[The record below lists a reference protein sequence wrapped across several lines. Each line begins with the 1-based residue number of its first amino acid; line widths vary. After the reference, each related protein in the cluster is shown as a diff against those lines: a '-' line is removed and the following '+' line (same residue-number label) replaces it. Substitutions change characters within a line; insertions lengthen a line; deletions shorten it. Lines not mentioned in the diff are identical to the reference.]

1 MQPFWW
7 EILPSQKVRHRV
19 TVAVYFSMH
28 VVQRLE
34 KSMQGPFSNGQ
45 VGHLSAFFSQ
55 AGITAHSTGTSFNGM
70 RWASQ
75 WEHLRSKVF
84 DQEASARTMTLVQGW
99 ARLKGSRNTGATK
112 SWPLALVGSCRAQRL
127 PGQWNFPTTSETKRI
142 AHGWACGKDQ
152 RLISNHS
159 KQQT

>member
-1 MQPFWW
+1 
-7 EILPSQKVRHRV
+7 
-19 TVAVYFSMH
+19 MH

-45 VGHLSAFFSQ
+45 MGHLSAFFSQ

-112 SWPLALVGSCRAQRL
+112 AWPLYAFIMSVPFRPLWPWSPAVVEPSGNLVNEISQQPAGPSGL
-127 PGQWNFPTTSETKRI
+127 HMDELVEKTSASYPI
-142 AHGWACGKDQ
+142 Q
-152 RLISNHS
+152 P
-159 KQQT
+159 